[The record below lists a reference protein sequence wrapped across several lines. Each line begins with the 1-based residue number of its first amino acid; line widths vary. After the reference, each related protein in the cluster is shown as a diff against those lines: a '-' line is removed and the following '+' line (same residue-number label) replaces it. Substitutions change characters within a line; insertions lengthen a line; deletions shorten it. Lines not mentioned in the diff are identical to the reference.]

1 MLPQTGLLRQ
11 VSTLASSILRC
22 FCTSCFVGRPRCFCC
37 GFPKD
42 SLPCPWLQ
50 FTHSPCRSHSDS
62 ELGGEDVYHAAEL
75 PASQLV
81 CHSLRPETQKER
93 GGMGEGGSAASLSLP
108 PSLALLTFEPVSP
121 PPLLLLY
128 FLSSPAL

>member
-1 MLPQTGLLRQ
+1 M
-11 VSTLASSILRC
+11 
-22 FCTSCFVGRPRCFCC
+22 
-37 GFPKD
+37 
-42 SLPCPWLQ
+42 PCPWLQ

-93 GGMGEGGSAASLSLP
+93 GGMGEGVQHLFPSLP
-108 PSLALLTFEPVSP
+108 PLPSSLLSQF
-121 PPLLLLY
+121 PLLPSCFYISCLRLPSKGQRAFAFCVCVCVRGGSRLHLAGTSDTEFSSGWATPMLY
-128 FLSSPAL
+128 L